1 MHKVAVL
8 IAAYN
13 AEKYLAACMDSLLSQ
28 TMTDFEAICVDD
40 GSTDTTY
47 QILQQYAGKDDRV
60 RVVRLEENG
69 GQAAARNVAL
79 EMSDSEYVCMLDSDD
94 WLSDDALE
102 QACEVLDTE
111 PETDC
116 VLFQVVE
123 MYDDHQR
130 TYPLPDFY
138 SLSGPEAFEKS
149 LTWQIHG
156 LYMVRSELHKRFPY
170 DTTTRAYSDDNTTRL
185 HYLYSGQVRQCSG
198 TYFYRQHTQSVT
210 HGVSVRRFDY
220 LRANESMKRQMEEMH
235 TPARIMRLYERVR
248 WLNLIDT
255 YMFYFQHR
263 KQLAPEE
270 AAYGLNEI
278 RRVWKNVDTR
288 ELPWKLK
295 AKPGYMPLK
304 PFFSLFRAQ
313 EETYFFLRRLVKEK

>member
-13 AEKYLAACMDSLLSQ
+13 AGKYLNTCLDSLLAQ

-40 GSTDTTY
+40 GSTDNTC
-47 QILQQYAGKDDRV
+47 QILQKYADKDDRV

-79 EMSDSEYVCMLDSDD
+79 EMSDSDYVCMLDSDD
-94 WLSDDALE
+94 WLSDNALAK
-102 QACEVLDTE
+102 ACEVLDAE

-123 MYDDHQR
+123 TDEGRQR
-130 TYPLPDFY
+130 RYPLPDFDT
-138 SLSGPEAFEKS
+138 LSGPEAFEKS

-156 LYMVRSELHKRFPY
+156 LYMVRAELHKRFPY
-170 DTTTRAYSDDNTTRL
+170 DTSTRAYSDDNTTRL
-185 HYLYSGQVRQCSG
+185 HYLYSGQVRQCG
-198 TYFYRQHTQSVT
+198 GIYYYRQHPQSVT

-220 LRANESMKRQMEEMH
+220 LRANESMKRQMIELH
-235 TPARIMRLYERVR
+235 TPSRIMRLYERVR

-255 YMFYFQHR
+255 YMFYFNHR
-263 KQLAPEE
+263 RQLKPEE
-270 AAYGLNEI
+270 AGYGLDEI
-278 RRVWKNVDTR
+278 RRVWKDVDTHV
-288 ELPWKLK
+288 LPWNLK

-313 EETYFFLRRLVKEK
+313 EEIYFFLRRFVKGK